1 MTVLSALLAPLERRV
16 IRDEQLWGAWARG
29 EDVVTDV
36 SPSGVRAPRD
46 SALRL
51 SAVYACVRL
60 IADAIAGMPV
70 DTFVRRDGS
79 RIPLRPRPRWLDE
92 PNSEQDRFTWVHQQ
106 LVSLLL
112 DGTAYIWLSRD
123 DRGDVLEAWVVPPE
137 RVTMRRGA
145 DSDGLRSVLYEVT
158 ADDGAKGTLGP
169 MGMFHVPAFSLPG
182 QLKGVPPL
190 EMARNMIG
198 AGLAG
203 QEDGERF
210 FAQGLRAGGGG
221 GGAGGGGA
229 GEGGGDE

>member
-36 SPSGVRAPRD
+36 SPSGVRVTRD

-60 IADAIAGMPV
+60 IADAIAGMPA

-112 DGTAYIWLSRD
+112 DGTTYIWLSRD

-137 RVTMRRGA
+137 RVRMRRGG
-145 DSDGLRSVLYEVT
+145 DSAGRRSGLCE
-158 ADDGAKGTLGP
+158 GT
-169 MGMFHVPAFSLPG
+169 
-182 QLKGVPPL
+182 
-190 EMARNMIG
+190 
-198 AGLAG
+198 
-203 QEDGERF
+203 
-210 FAQGLRAGGGG
+210 AGGGG
-221 GGAGGGGA
+221 EGAPGPRG
-229 GEGGGDE
+229 